1 MRLTR
6 LGLGCVFLAGLTL
19 MSAATTGNNLLY
31 LVYGAMLGALVLSWL
46 LGRANLRAVSAR
58 AAAPD
63 QVFQDA
69 DFPLTVVL
77 RNEGR
82 WPAFALSAACRGR
95 REGVERIEAGGE
107 AAFSVR
113 YVFPHRGVNRID
125 DLVLESSFP
134 LGLIRHRR
142 ALPGAEGFA
151 LPRLHEV
158 RSPAEVRAD
167 ATLSGS
173 PVIRKGS
180 GDELYGVREHSPE
193 DDSRLINWK
202 LTAKTG
208 RPVVAE
214 YCSAEDSKVTV
225 RLDVLGEGAA
235 AERRI
240 TEAASACRFYI
251 DAGAE
256 VKLITPEGQ
265 EDYGRGLLHLDKLLR
280 RLAGLGEGKVPRPA
294 GAALSPPPSGLSD
307 TPALRRLTFA
317 GAALVYASLF
327 LVEEV
332 SPALLA
338 AFAPALPLGWFV
350 YEKNGPRLPP
360 WFWRAAS
367 LLTLGYILLVDW
379 RVSGLTIANAHLM
392 LYLLVNRALSDLRA
406 EELGETFLILFLAF
420 FLASGLTI
428 SLWYFVFFLLYLAF
442 AAAWLMLASG
452 ARPESAR
459 RWAPALGG
467 VLLGTLALTAV
478 AFAATPRVEG
488 LRRMNPFVVSGI
500 DKLQVKTSAVVGFTD
515 NVSLGFF
522 GELKRSTARVMRVRP
537 GASPSGARP
546 AALRI
551 RGSAFDSFDGRR
563 WSKTKADF
571 SYRSGRRAHSTM
583 LGSAWLRR
591 WGERL
596 VFPGPAEPAELS
608 YDFVIYPMTLSVAFT
623 VGTPAELKGV
633 PDAAYFDHTDSVY
646 FAGPYAGGTHYVISS
661 RPGPIGFSREIA
673 GYAKLLRERYL
684 QRPEPADP
692 RLGELARRIT
702 AKAGDDLAKAKAVEL
717 YLRRSYS
724 YSTFMDAK
732 GRTLEDFLF
741 KGRKGNCEYFASA
754 GVMLLRAAGVP
765 ARLVSGFYSDEWNEF
780 GRFFDVRQG
789 QAHAWLEAYV
799 AGRGWLTFDP
809 TPPQTAFAA
818 GADVLSR
825 RLQRWFDAVQVNWY
839 RHVIGYDQYVQ
850 RNTFLRLG
858 LNLSTEALSL
868 WVRRLAVLV
877 GSVLLALWL
886 WSGLPALR
894 RLRGAED
901 DFFPRAQA
909 VLERAGLP
917 REPCLTA
924 REYAR
929 SVAERRPELAGIM
942 ALAELH
948 YLQRYSP
955 RGLDAERL
963 EEARRGVKELKEK
976 AL

>member
-1 MRLTR
+1 MRLTK

-31 LVYGAMLGALVLSWL
+31 LVYGAMLGALILSWL

-58 AAAPD
+58 AVAPD
-63 QVFQDA
+63 QVFQGA
-69 DFPLTVVL
+69 DFPLTIAL
-77 RNEGR
+77 RNDGR
-82 WPAFALSAACRGR
+82 WPAFALSAACRGLR
-95 REGVERIEAGGE
+95 SGVERIEAGGE
-107 AAFSVR
+107 ASFSVR
-113 YVFPHRGVNRID
+113 YGFPHRGANRID

-158 RSPAEVRAD
+158 SSPAEVRAD

-173 PVIRKGS
+173 PVIRKGA

-225 RLDVLGEGAA
+225 RLGVLGEGEA

-251 DAGAE
+251 DAGAA
-256 VKLITPEGQ
+256 VKLITPEGE

-280 RLAGLGEGKVPRPA
+280 RLAGLGEGKSPRPA
-294 GAALSPPPSGLSD
+294 GAALTTPPAGLSD
-307 TPALRRLTFA
+307 SPALRRLMFA

-327 LVEEV
+327 LIDEI
-332 SPALLA
+332 SPRLLA
-338 AFAPALPLGWFV
+338 AVAPVLPLGWLLH
-350 YEKNGPRLPP
+350 EKKGPRLPA

-367 LLTLGYILLVDW
+367 LATLSYILLVDW
-379 RVSGLTIANAHLM
+379 RVSGLTIANAHLL
-392 LYLLVNRALSDLRA
+392 LYLLVNRVLSDIRA
-406 EELGETFLILFLAF
+406 EELAQTFLILFLAF
-420 FLASGLTI
+420 FLTSGLTI

-442 AAAWLMLASG
+442 ASAWLMLASG

-467 VLLGTLALTAV
+467 VVLGTLALTAV

-500 DKLQVKTSAVVGFTD
+500 DKLQVKSSAVVGFTD
-515 NVSLGFF
+515 SVSLGFF

-537 GASPSGARP
+537 GVSPSGSRP

-551 RGSAFDSFDGRR
+551 RGAAFDVFDGRR
-563 WSKTKADF
+563 WSKSKADF
-571 SYRSGRRAHSTM
+571 AYRSGRRVHSTM

-608 YDFVIYPMTLSVAFT
+608 YDFVIYPMALSVAFT
-623 VGTPAELKGV
+623 VGTPAELRGV
-633 PDAAYFDHTDSVY
+633 GDAAYFDHTDSVY
-646 FAGPYAGGTHYVISS
+646 FAGPYSGGTHYVLAS
-661 RPGPIGFSREIA
+661 RPGAIGFSREIDR
-673 GYAKLLRERYL
+673 YEKLLRERYL

-692 RLGELARRIT
+692 RVRELARRIT
-702 AKAGDDLAKAKAVEL
+702 AKAGDDLAKARAVEL
-717 YLRRSYS
+717 YLRRNYAYS
-724 YSTFMDAK
+724 SFMDGK

-741 KGRKGNCEYFASA
+741 KGRKGNCEYFATA

-789 QAHAWLEAYV
+789 QAHAWLEAHV
-799 AGRGWLTFDP
+799 EGRGWLPFDP
-809 TPPQTAFAA
+809 TPPQTLFGA

-850 RNTFLRLG
+850 RNTFLRWGISFSRETLLVWG
-858 LNLSTEALSL
+858 
-868 WVRRLAVLV
+868 RRVFMLV
-877 GSVLLALWL
+877 GLGLLALWL

-894 RLRGAED
+894 RVGRAEE
-901 DFFPRAQA
+901 DFFSRAQA

-917 REPCLTA
+917 REVHLTP

-929 SVAERRPELAGIM
+929 EVALRRPELAWIVT
-942 ALAELH
+942 LAELH

-955 RGLDAERL
+955 RGLDHERL
-963 EEARRGVKELKEK
+963 KEARQGVAELKK
-976 AL
+976 KTA